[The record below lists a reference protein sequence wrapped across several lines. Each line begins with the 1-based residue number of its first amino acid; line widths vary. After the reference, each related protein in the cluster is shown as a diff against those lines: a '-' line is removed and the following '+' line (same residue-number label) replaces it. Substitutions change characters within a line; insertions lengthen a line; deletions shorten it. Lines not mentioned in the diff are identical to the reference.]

1 MNIEIFIEQILN
13 KIPRINKRRKNF
25 FTEIMLLF
33 LSIRGKINFLQLSR
47 YGKMQESS
55 YRENFKKEFDFKSF
69 NAELIKQTMSTEKVL
84 AFDPTFISK
93 SGKSTSGLGY
103 FWSGCASR
111 AERGLEFGGIAA
123 IDLVANTAMH
133 FIGNQSLFW
142 EEQGSLIDYYG
153 SLIQAHA
160 PEMRSISKY
169 LVADAYFAKRPFVE
183 AVSEADLFLV
193 TRLRKDA
200 KMQYPYIHPKVKR
213 RGRPTKFSGR
223 VKVDQLDMQY
233 FSPCIKEDDFIVYE
247 ATVWVNAFKRWCR
260 VAVLHYLNENGTI
273 QKVKTFCSTDTSMSG
288 IDLFLAY
295 KARCQIELLFRD
307 GKQFTGFTHCQ
318 ARSAAKIHFHLN
330 ASLTAVSLAKA
341 MHWYPTVNEEH
352 MPFSMANV
360 KTQYFNEL
368 LLDLFFSEFGICP
381 NNEFNRQTKLKLLQF
396 GRIAA

>member
-273 QKVKTFCSTDTSMSG
+273 QKVKTF
-288 IDLFLAY
+288 FN
-295 KARCQIELLFRD
+295 
-307 GKQFTGFTHCQ
+307 GF
-318 ARSAAKIHFHLN
+318 S
-330 ASLTAVSLAKA
+330 
-341 MHWYPTVNEEH
+341 
-352 MPFSMANV
+352 
-360 KTQYFNEL
+360 
-368 LLDLFFSEFGICP
+368 
-381 NNEFNRQTKLKLLQF
+381 
-396 GRIAA
+396 